1 MRTGP
6 GTRHDHAL
14 VCCSPQMYEGK
25 VLAFIAVR
33 RLSKGTSIS
42 PLLLPPS
49 LPSSLPPPPPHPTP
63 HPLHDT
69 HRCETGNGLAFQFFF
84 CWAVWL
90 VGLGVGAYRGFPSTP
105 PLALLGGALW
115 CTGNLL
121 SVPAIKLIGL
131 GLSLLIWGISN
142 MCVGWASSTFGILGV
157 QTQHV
162 AKPALNYSGAAVA
175 VLALLVYLFVK
186 PTQALPA
193 AGGPASS
200 SLLSFKRG
208 SSGLYAGRASPSL
221 QSFLLVEEEEEE
233 EEEGLHRPG
242 SRGGRAAAGGDDAGR
257 DEHGGQN
264 ERRSIL

>member
-1 MRTGP
+1 
-6 GTRHDHAL
+6 
-14 VCCSPQMYEGK
+14 MYENGK
-25 VLAFIAVR
+25 VLALMLARRIAEEMKHGR
-33 RLSKGTSIS
+33 HSS
-42 PLLLPPS
+42 PLPLTPPLLPPA
-49 LPSSLPPPPPHPTP
+49 PPHPTP
-63 HPLHDT
+63 IPLPDT

-131 GLSLLIWGISN
+131 GLSLLIWGVSN

-186 PTQALPA
+186 PTQARPA
-193 AGGPASS
+193 TEGAASS
-200 SLLSFKRG
+200 SSSSFKRG
-208 SSGLYAGRASPSL
+208 SSGGYAGRASSSF
-221 QSFLLVEEEEEE
+221 QSSLLVEEEEEE
-233 EEEGLHRPG
+233 EEEGRGLRRPG
-242 SRGGRAAAGGDDAGR
+242 STGGGAAAGGDGGR
-257 DEHGGQN
+257 DEHGGK
-264 ERRSIL
+264 EEE